1 MLNSNKTPDIFGGGL
16 QADFVAEKRAPMPA
30 ARERE
35 DSRRA
40 LRGAAALGTITKYP
54 ATGMGAG
61 SGATSSIAESGKI
74 EVIDPETGEI
84 TAFERSGSGAFVQ
97 AKRSFEDGRQAR
109 YSLHRAFKQ
118 IEPKHRTAQCLW
130 SVVSAE
136 KTVQVMLDQEH
147 NRARYNNLRV
157 CGRVW
162 PCPFCSA
169 KISERR
175 ALELAGAMAVAKAK
189 GVAGRFAHLHRAPR
203 RSGQPKN
210 AHGGSF
216 EGVAGSGGQPG
227 RKAHTGRS
235 GPCGHHS
242 QRRSDLRLQRL
253 APALSL
259 PCFLSQ
265 RC

>member
-136 KTVQVMLDQEH
+136 KPFKSCWIRSTT
-147 NRARYNNLRV
+147 
-157 CGRVW
+157 GRGTTT
-162 PCPFCSA
+162 CAC
-169 KISERR
+169 
-175 ALELAGAMAVAKAK
+175 AGACGPV
-189 GVAGRFAHLHRAPR
+189 RFALPR
-203 RSGQPKN
+203 SQN
-210 AHGGSF
+210 
-216 EGVAGSGGQPG
+216 GV
-227 RKAHTGRS
+227 
-235 GPCGHHS
+235 
-242 QRRSDLRLQRL
+242 RLNWPERW
-253 APALSL
+253 
-259 PCFLSQ
+259 
-265 RC
+265 R

>member
-1 MLNSNKTPDIFGGGL
+1 MRRCPQRASARTAGGRFAAQPPLVPLQISGHRHGCWLWCYKFNSR
-16 QADFVAEKRAPMPA
+16 KRENRGHRPRNGRNYSLRAVWV
-30 ARERE
+30 
-35 DSRRA
+35 RRI
-40 LRGAAALGTITKYP
+40 R
-54 ATGMGAG
+54 
-61 SGATSSIAESGKI
+61 
-74 EVIDPETGEI
+74 
-84 TAFERSGSGAFVQ
+84 Q

-189 GVAGRFAHLHRAPR
+189 GLRVALLTCTVPT
-203 RSGQPKN
+203 
-210 AHGGSF
+210 SF
-216 EGVAGSGGQPG
+216 RTA
-227 RKAHTGRS
+227 
-235 GPCGHHS
+235 
-242 QRRSDLRLQRL
+242 
-253 APALSL
+253 
-259 PCFLSQ
+259 
-265 RC
+265 

>member
-1 MLNSNKTPDIFGGGL
+1 MRFYSFTARASRPACLTATKPRTFWWWTSGRFRGREACADARSARARGQ
-16 QADFVAEKRAPMPA
+16 QAGA
-30 ARERE
+30 
-35 DSRRA
+35 
-40 LRGAAALGTITKYP
+40 RGAAALGTITKYP

-189 GVAGRFAHLHRAPR
+189 GC
-203 RSGQPKN
+203 
-210 AHGGSF
+210 GSLC
-216 EGVAGSGGQPG
+216 S
-227 RKAHTGRS
+227 
-235 GPCGHHS
+235 
-242 QRRSDLRLQRL
+242 L
-253 APALSL
+253 APCPTSFRTA
-259 PCFLSQ
+259 
-265 RC
+265 